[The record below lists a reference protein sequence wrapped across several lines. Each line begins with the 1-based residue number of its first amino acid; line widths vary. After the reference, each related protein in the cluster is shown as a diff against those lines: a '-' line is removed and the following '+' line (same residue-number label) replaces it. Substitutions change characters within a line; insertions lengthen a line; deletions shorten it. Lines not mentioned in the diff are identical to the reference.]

1 MKLFFKTLVVSLMI
15 VAIVSLIGS
24 AVNYD
29 MNWYESS
36 KPSFSPPD
44 WLFGVVWTI
53 LYIMIAFSLTFAWT
67 SAKRIQK
74 RKLSLLFGV
83 NLAANAIWTIIFF
96 GMHLPLLALVDLA
109 IIWLSTLSLIIFTRK
124 IDKRA
129 AWLLVPYLVWVSLAA
144 VLNAA
149 FL

>member
-1 MKLFFKTLVVSLMI
+1 MFFKTLVVSLMI
-15 VAIVSLIGS
+15 VAIVALIGS

>member
-1 MKLFFKTLVVSLMI
+1 MKPFFKTLVVSLVI
-15 VAIVSLIGS
+15 VAIVALIGS

-53 LYIMIAFSLTFAWT
+53 LYIMIAFSLAFAWT
-67 SAKRIQK
+67 SAKKTQK

-109 IIWLSTLSLIIFTRK
+109 IIWLSIILIIVFTWK

-129 AWLLVPYLVWVSLAA
+129 AWFLVPYLVWVSLAA

-149 FL
+149 FV